1 MVPNPQRRARARFE
15 GGLAIGAITQGTA
28 EIKLVLNTKDAEA
41 EYRRWLATMKGGA
54 VSVPGFAP
62 GGGGGTVPGGGV
74 PGAAPGG
81 GGMGGA
87 FLGGALGGLLG
98 SSGIVQ
104 MLARSSPIGAFSA
117 DMIEGTG
124 NYAAR
129 YGSDVANAAG
139 GGTYLRGSSV
149 AGTATDRTQSM
160 LKYAAGGMS
169 DAQILAIQQLNLGL
183 AQMEADNATRVDKVV
198 GGSRIEEMAQK
209 ITDAIFKVK
218 DAITGS
224 HSFGYENI
232 GGR

>member
-1 MVPNPQRRARARFE
+1 MVPSPQRRARARFE

-104 MLARSSPIGAFSA
+104 MLAKSSPIGAFTS
-117 DMIEGTG
+117 DMLEGTF
-124 NYAAR
+124 NYARR
-129 YGSDVANAAG
+129 YGEDVANQLG
-139 GGTYLRGSSV
+139 GGGYLRQSEV
-149 AGTATDRTQSM
+149 AGQASDRTRSM

-169 DAQILAIQQLNLGL
+169 DSQINAIQALNLGL

-198 GGSRIEEMAQK
+198 GGERLENMAEK
-209 ITDAIFKVK
+209 ITNAIFQVK
-218 DAITGS
+218 DAVTGS
-224 HSFGYENI
+224 KSFGYENI

>member
-1 MVPNPQRRARARFE
+1 MVPSPQRRARARFE
-15 GGLAIGAITQGTA
+15 GGLAIAITTGEA
-28 EIKLVLNTKDAEA
+28 VIRLRLDVKDAEA
-41 EYRRWLATMKGGA
+41 EYRKWLATMKGGA

-104 MLARSSPIGAFSA
+104 QLARSTPIGAFAA
-117 DMIEGTG
+117 DVIGGTM
-124 NYAAR
+124 NYAQR
-129 YGSDVANAAG
+129 FGEDVANQYG
-139 GGTYLRGSSV
+139 GGKYLRGSEV
-149 AGTATDRTQSM
+149 AGQASDRTRSM

-169 DAQILAIQQLNLGL
+169 DEQINAVQALNLGL
-183 AQMEADNATRVDKVV
+183 SQMEANNQTREYKVIGEKRLEDMAEKITNAILEVKKAVTDS
-198 GGSRIEEMAQK
+198 GGS
-209 ITDAIFKVK
+209 
-218 DAITGS
+218 GS
-224 HSFGYENI
+224 SHI